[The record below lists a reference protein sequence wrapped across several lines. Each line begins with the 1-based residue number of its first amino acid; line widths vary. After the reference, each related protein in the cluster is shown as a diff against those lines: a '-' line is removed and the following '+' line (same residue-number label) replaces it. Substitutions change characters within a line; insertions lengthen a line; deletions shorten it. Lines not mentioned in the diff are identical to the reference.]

1 MNGLSDRAKQ
11 LIPKARIV
19 SFDTWSDVPPD
30 IIASFQIAD
39 DEKRYLTDE
48 ELARAKQIKP
58 LASATEAV
66 TLSSVG
72 LSASEVVKTLRDQAA
87 DIVDE
92 ARAVVL
98 TTFPNILEPG
108 GGLYP
113 PVRAEACWR
122 DFWQFLRCITYGIA
136 AQQHHYTGTA
146 GLEAMEQLYAELQ
159 VPLPAMVSGLIGVKR
174 ASLKRFPV
182 ETYPAL
188 SPYFDH
194 LIARLSTF
202 IQSDIHSELS
212 PEEGAQ
218 PSASVQAEV

>member
-19 SFDTWSDVPPD
+19 SFATWNEIAPD
-30 IIASFQIAD
+30 IIAHFQVAD

-48 ELARAKQIKP
+48 DLATIQAATDNLAATK
-58 LASATEAV
+58 ASAFAA
-66 TLSSVG
+66 VG
-72 LSASEVVKTLRDQAA
+72 LSATEVVATLRDQAP

-98 TTFPNILEPG
+98 TTFPKILEPG

-113 PVRAEACWR
+113 PMRAEACWR

-136 AQQHHYTGTA
+136 AQQHHYTSTD
-146 GLEAMEQLYAELQ
+146 GLEFMEQLYEELQ
-159 VPLPAMVSGLIGVKR
+159 VPLPAMVTGLIGVKR
-174 ASLKRFPV
+174 ASLQRFPV
-182 ETYPAL
+182 ETYPVL

-202 IQSDIHSELS
+202 VK
-212 PEEGAQ
+212 PEAEVVSSTA
-218 PSASVQAEV
+218 AQAEL

>member
-19 SFDTWSDVPPD
+19 SFDTWNDIPPE
-30 IIASFQIAD
+30 IIARVQAAD
-39 DEKRYLTDE
+39 DEKRYLSDDE
-48 ELARAKQIKP
+48 LEKTQQLNISD
-58 LASATEAV
+58 SALE
-66 TLSSVG
+66 SVG
-72 LSASEVVKTLRDQAA
+72 LSASEVVTTLRDQAA
-87 DIVDE
+87 EIVDE

-113 PVRAEACWR
+113 PMRAEACWR

-146 GLEAMEQLYAELQ
+146 GLEAMEQLYDELQ
-159 VPLPAMVSGLIGVKR
+159 VPLPAMVTGLIGVKR

-202 IQSDIHSELS
+202 IKSDLLPSEDAQS
-212 PEEGAQ
+212 
-218 PSASVQAEV
+218 SASVQAEV

>member
-11 LIPKARIV
+11 LIPKAQIV
-19 SFDTWSDVPPD
+19 SFDTWNEIPPE
-30 IIASFQIAD
+30 IVARFQAAD
-39 DEKRYLTDE
+39 DQKRYLTDADLE
-48 ELARAKQIKP
+48 KIGTVDFSP
-58 LASATEAV
+58 SAMAAM
-66 TLSSVG
+66 G
-72 LSASEVVKTLRDQAA
+72 ISASEVTATLRDQAA

-98 TTFPNILEPG
+98 TTFPDILEPG

-122 DFWQFLRCITYGIA
+122 DFWQFLRCINYGIA
-136 AQQHHYTGTA
+136 GQQHHYTSTD
-146 GLEAMEQLYAELQ
+146 GLEAMEQLYDELK
-159 VPLPAMVSGLIGVKR
+159 VPLPAMVTGLIGIKR

-202 IQSDIHSELS
+202 VK
-212 PEEGAQ
+212 PEDG
-218 PSASVQAEV
+218 V

>member
-19 SFDTWSDVPPD
+19 SFAEWYDIPPD
-30 IIASFQIAD
+30 LVARFQSAD
-39 DEKRYLTDE
+39 DSKCYLTDTD
-48 ELARAKQIKP
+48 LAAVEAAIGTSDTAVSAVG
-58 LASATEAV
+58 LTATEVA
-66 TLSSVG
+66 
-72 LSASEVVKTLRDQAA
+72 ATLREQAA
-87 DIVDE
+87 SIVDE

-98 TTFPNILEPG
+98 TTFPDILEPG

-113 PVRAEACWR
+113 PVRADACWR

-136 AQQHHYTGTA
+136 SGQHHYTSTL
-146 GLEAMEQLYAELQ
+146 GLEAMEQLYDELS
-159 VPLPAMVSGLIGVKR
+159 VPLPAMVAGLIGIKR

-182 ETYPAL
+182 ESYPAL

-202 IQSDIHSELS
+202 IP
-212 PEEGAQ
+212 PEKDAVR
-218 PSASVQAEV
+218 PTALQA

>member
-19 SFDTWSDVPPD
+19 SFEGWNEIPPE
-30 IIASFQIAD
+30 IVAHFQAAD
-39 DEKRYLTDE
+39 DEKRYLTDTD
-48 ELARAKQIKP
+48 LAAI
-58 LASATEAV
+58 EAV
-66 TLSSVG
+66 TGELDASLSTAG
-72 LSASEVVKTLRDQAA
+72 LTANTVVVTLREQAA
-87 DIVDE
+87 SIVDE

-98 TTFPNILEPG
+98 VTFPDILEPG

-122 DFWQFLRCITYGIA
+122 DFWQFLRCMTYGIA
-136 AQQHHYTGTA
+136 SGQHHYTSTT
-146 GLEAMEQLYAELQ
+146 GLEAMEELYHELQ
-159 VPLPAMVSGLIGVKR
+159 VPLPAMVTGLIGVKR

-182 ETYPAL
+182 ESYPAL

-202 IQSDIHSELS
+202 IQPKEEVLS
-212 PEEGAQ
+212 RAT
-218 PSASVQAEV
+218 AQAEG

>member
-19 SFDTWSDVPPD
+19 SFDTWSDVSPE
-30 IIASFQIAD
+30 IVARFQFAD
-39 DEKRYLTDE
+39 DNRCYLTDTDLE
-48 ELARAKQIKP
+48 KIEADDLPADAA
-58 LASATEAV
+58 LSA
-66 TLSSVG
+66 VG
-72 LSASEVVKTLRDQAA
+72 LSASEVARALRDQSA

-98 TTFPNILEPG
+98 ASFPHILEPG

-113 PVRAEACWR
+113 PMRAEACWR

-136 AQQHHYTGTA
+136 GGQHHYTSTA

-159 VPLPAMVSGLIGVKR
+159 VPLPAMVTGLIGVKR

-182 ETYPAL
+182 ESYPAL

-202 IQSDIHSELS
+202 IQPAKSEIK
-212 PEEGAQ
+212 PELVTQSEPVIAK
-218 PSASVQAEV
+218 PVTT